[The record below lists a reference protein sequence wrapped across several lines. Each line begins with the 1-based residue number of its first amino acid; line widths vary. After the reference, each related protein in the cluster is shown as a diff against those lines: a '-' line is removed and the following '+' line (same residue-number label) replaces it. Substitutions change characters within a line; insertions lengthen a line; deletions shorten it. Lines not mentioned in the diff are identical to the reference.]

1 MTYYEILGVDRNAT
15 EAEIKKAYRKLARK
29 WHPDHNPDNREAAEK
44 KMTEINVAYSTL
56 SNEVSRIDYDKK
68 LDRENAQ
75 SAHTRQSTTGK
86 TQTSQGARPSAK
98 TSAETSAGQTGNVD
112 FGNIRSN
119 FEAFFGFDP
128 KTKTVTNEDK
138 LNTFAKT
145 KRKKNP
151 LDTTDLFE
159 KFMGIK

>member
-29 WHPDHNPDNREAAEK
+29 WHPDLNRDNPEVAEK

-56 SNEVSRIDYDKK
+56 SNQVSRIDYDKK
-68 LDRENAQ
+68 LDREAAG
-75 SAHTRQSTTGK
+75 SARTRQSAAGR
-86 TQTSQGARPSAK
+86 TQTSQRPSQKTSAK
-98 TSAETSAGQTGNVD
+98 TSTQQDAHID
-112 FGNIRSN
+112 FGNIHSS
-119 FEAFFGFDP
+119 FESFFGFDP

-145 KRKKNP
+145 KRKRNP
-151 LDTTDLFE
+151 LDTTDMFE
-159 KFMGIK
+159 RFMGIK